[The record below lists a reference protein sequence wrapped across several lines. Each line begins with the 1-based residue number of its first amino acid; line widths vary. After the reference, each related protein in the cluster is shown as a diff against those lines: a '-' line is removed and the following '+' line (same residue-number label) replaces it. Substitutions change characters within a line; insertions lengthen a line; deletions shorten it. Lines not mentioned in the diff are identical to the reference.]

1 MNDVVRV
8 GVVGCGRLAEAGYVP
23 AFARVDGARIVA
35 VADPDASRRDR
46 VAALAGGHVTTHVD
60 AHSLLEQA
68 RPDAVVLATPVLRHL
83 DDARAASAAG
93 VPALLEKPPAPDA
106 VTAAELAA
114 LPLPPWIGFN
124 RRFDPGAARVR
135 AQVMGREGLELHFEL
150 AYRRRSWSPVQ
161 VHDDALLDL
170 GPHLVDWARWI
181 TAGDL
186 DDVRAVEL
194 RHERAVVRARTR
206 CGVATLVAATDGRHQ
221 ERIEVRTASGGLV
234 ARHRLGGVV
243 DAVRGRLPGAD
254 HPLVTTLAA
263 EVDEFTR
270 VVRGELPSRLG
281 TAADGHA
288 VMQVL
293 DAARAST
300 DTIKTD
306 SMNEAT
312 PC

>member
-23 AFARVDGARIVA
+23 AFARTGGARIVA
-35 VADPDASRRDR
+35 VADPDPSRRDR
-46 VAALAGGHVTTHVD
+46 VAALAGGSVTTHTDVR
-60 AHSLLEQA
+60 ALVVEA
-68 RPDAVVLATPVLRHL
+68 RPDAVVLATPVQHHV
-83 DDARAASAAG
+83 DDARAASDAAT
-93 VPALLEKPPAPDA
+93 PALLEKPPAPDS
-106 VTAAELAA
+106 VVAAELTA
-114 LPLPPWIGFN
+114 LAVPPWIAFN

-135 AQVMGREGLELHFEL
+135 AQVMGREGLELRFEL

-186 DDVRAVEL
+186 EDVCALEL

-206 CGVATLVAATDGRHQ
+206 CGVTTHVAVTDGRHE
-221 ERIEVRTASGGLV
+221 ERIEVRTEAGALV
-234 ARHRLGGVV
+234 ARHRLGGVTG
-243 DAVRGRLPGAD
+243 AVRGRLPGAD

-270 VVRGELPSRLG
+270 VVRGELPVRLG
-281 TAADGHA
+281 TAADGLA
-288 VMQVL
+288 VMQVI
-293 DAARAST
+293 DAARASASEVVT
-300 DTIKTD
+300 
-306 SMNEAT
+306 NH
-312 PC
+312 